1 MHCFDLIGPLSSPCL
16 ILQQESLSGSVSL
29 YMKCWLDFPSL
40 LCRPGEIRTLITLF
54 KRQVH
59 QTILP
64 RVHKRHLI
72 TVLCRLANLVHFL
85 FPAFGYPSLTDL
97 RDARMVEM
105 FSNNS
110 ILLKVITGSY
120 SLLSQTRYG
129 LQRVL
134 LSPTA
139 VFLVLPEGLKP
150 STLSLGRIC
159 ADSIAPWEHLN
170 KSREVYVLIISRN
183 LFQ

>member
-1 MHCFDLIGPLSSPCL
+1 MGRAGLEPAAFH
-16 ILQQESLSGSVSL
+16 SGGFTVR
-29 YMKCWLDFPSL
+29 WD
-40 LCRPGEIRTLITLF
+40 
-54 KRQVH
+54 H
-59 QTILP
+59 QLP
-64 RVHKRHLI
+64 IPTHKRHLI

-85 FPAFGYPSLTDL
+85 FPALGYPPLTDL
-97 RDARMVEM
+97 WDARMVEM
-105 FSNNS
+105 FSNNP

-159 ADSIAPWEHLN
+159 ADSIAPWKHLN
-170 KSREVYVLIISRN
+170 KSREVNFILTRN
-183 LFQ
+183 NFEIGTSICDIVARVGLEPTRPIRGIRA